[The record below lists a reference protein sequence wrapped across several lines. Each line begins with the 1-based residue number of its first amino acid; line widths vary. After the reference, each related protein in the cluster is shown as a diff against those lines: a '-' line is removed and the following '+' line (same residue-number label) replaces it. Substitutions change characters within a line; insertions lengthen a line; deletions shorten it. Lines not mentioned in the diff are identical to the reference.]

1 MYMEKLIEHIGQE
14 EDIIIVSNKY
24 KEIAKEI
31 GEKYGRGSTA
41 VYAKGMYTRER
52 RMMLLCVVSRNE
64 VARIKDIS
72 LKIDPKAF
80 IIIANARETWG
91 KGFKEKK

>member
-1 MYMEKLIEHIGQE
+1 
-14 EDIIIVSNKY
+14 
-24 KEIAKEI
+24 
-31 GEKYGRGSTA
+31 
-41 VYAKGMYTRER
+41 MYTRER

-72 LKIDPKAF
+72 LKLDPKAF